1 MYTHRPRGVC
11 TNGEVTL
18 GGKRSGVWNVSSGPQ
33 EQRLP
38 VKQVPGGLEVGEDLY
53 PRPYF
58 FLIIYFCFAGSSW
71 LCMGFL

>member
-1 MYTHRPRGVC
+1 M
-11 TNGEVTL
+11 
-18 GGKRSGVWNVSSGPQ
+18 SSGPQ